1 MHSGQASTRI
11 IIGRMSQLHT
21 VNARAPGYLTA
32 GGILASLVVASVLD
46 LATAQSLSRTDLS
59 PSHAVKLF
67 QILDMYASPVAFIAS
82 VLTLLCWAARARR
95 WFRPMFDLTLALS
108 MIALLDNVVGLVLCL
123 FDKQE
128 NPAFLL
134 LSAALVYV
142 ENIAVFVAFYWRFD
156 HPFQQRVA
164 EGEQTHPGILFPH
177 STMQMKSLEG
187 WRPAVIDYVFLSF
200 NTSSTFGPTLPV
212 PLRGSIQLGMML
224 QVAVAMTVLVMLAAR
239 AIGLIG

>member
-1 MHSGQASTRI
+1 MHNGQASTRI
-11 IIGRMSQLHT
+11 IIGCMSQLHT

-59 PSHAVKLF
+59 PSHAVKIF

-82 VLTLLCWAARARR
+82 VLTLLCWAARARK
-95 WFRPMFDLTLALS
+95 WLRPMFDITLALS

-156 HPFQQRVA
+156 HAFQQRVA
-164 EGEQTHPGILFPH
+164 DGEETHPGILFPH
-177 STMQMKSLEG
+177 STMQTKSLEG

-212 PLRGSIQLGMML
+212 PLRGSIQLGMMV